1 MQVDADM
8 MENDTEFPQKLK
20 IEWPYDPE
28 IPLLGIYPEKI
39 KTIIQKYTCTPVF
52 IATLFIITKTW
63 KQPKCPS
70 TDEWFK
76 KMRHTYTMEYYSIIK
91 TNKILPFAATWM
103 GLENIMLSE
112 ISQTEKDKYYIISLI
127 YGV

>member
-1 MQVDADM
+1 M
-8 MENDTEFPQKLK
+8 
-20 IEWPYDPE
+20 
-28 IPLLGIYPEKI
+28 
-39 KTIIQKYTCTPVF
+39 F

-112 ISQTEKDKYYIISLI
+112 ISQTEKDKYYIILYTCYYKIKAVIPCAILYNIFLLLI
-127 YGV
+127 YFIHSTLCLLIPNP

>member
-52 IATLFIITKTW
+52 IAALFTIVKTS
-63 KQPKCPS
+63 KQPKCS
-70 TDEWFK
+70 LTRKW
-76 KMRHTYTMEYYSIIK
+76 IK
-91 TNKILPFAATWM
+91 TM
-103 GLENIMLSE
+103 
-112 ISQTEKDKYYIISLI
+112 
-127 YGV
+127 